1 MSEQATLWNGS
12 AGRAWVDSQ
21 ALIDRIF
28 KPLEDALVEGVAAGA
43 RVLDVG
49 CGTGSATVAAA
60 KRSGHAVGV
69 DISVPM
75 IEAARSRAAREGAP
89 ATFVVA
95 DAQTHAFEPATYDV
109 ILSRMGVMFFD
120 DPVQAFANLRRA
132 AQDRLRFIAWRGPEE
147 NPFMTT
153 AERAAAPL
161 LPDLPPRKPD
171 APGQFGFA
179 DPERVRGILEAAG
192 WSDVVLAPVDFP
204 CALPEP
210 ALAEY
215 AARFGPVG
223 RVLGEADEAT
233 RNEVGAVVRAA
244 FEPFVHGDEVRFVSA
259 CWQVDARAR

>member
-1 MSEQATLWNGS
+1 MNEQATLWNGS
-12 AGRAWVDSQ
+12 AGRAWVDAQ
-21 ALIDRIF
+21 ALTDRIF
-28 KPLEDALVEGVAAGA
+28 KPLEDALVEVVAPGT

-60 KRSGHAVGV
+60 KRSGHALGL
-69 DISVPM
+69 DISAPM
-75 IEAARSRAAREGAP
+75 IEAARSRAARDGAP

-95 DAQTHAFEPATYDV
+95 DAQTHAFEPPTFDLV
-109 ILSRMGVMFFD
+109 LSRMGVMFFD
-120 DPVQAFANLRRA
+120 DPVQAFTNLRRA
-132 AQDRLRFIAWRGPEE
+132 ASGRLRFIAWRGPEE

-153 AERAAAPL
+153 AERAAAPY

-179 DPERVRGILEAAG
+179 DPARVRRILETAG
-192 WSDVVLAPVDFP
+192 WSDVVLAPVDFA
-204 CALPEP
+204 CSLPEP

-223 RVLGEADEAT
+223 RVLGDADEAT
-233 RNEVGAVVRAA
+233 RDKVGAVVRAA